1 MSVSN
6 SSTVTSSYTVADVAK
21 VVRSIEADLV
31 MIASSTGA
39 VSENKAREYAHDIE
53 LLAKSDYLA
62 KVDLTLISASENEVK
77 ALTYLF
83 ITENASSSARPGGVM
98 WPSTPSGRLRVIL
111 SYTDKYRAQREQ
123 AKKLPLKIKWSP
135 SYDDTSHSS
144 LSSSGSRGY
153 SSNGFGANRN
163 DYS

>member
-62 KVDLTLISASENEVK
+62 KVDKYQLKS
-77 ALTYLF
+77 
-83 ITENASSSARPGGVM
+83 GV
-98 WPSTPSGRLRVIL
+98 
-111 SYTDKYRAQREQ
+111 
-123 AKKLPLKIKWSP
+123 
-135 SYDDTSHSS
+135 
-144 LSSSGSRGY
+144 
-153 SSNGFGANRN
+153 
-163 DYS
+163 